1 MKSSLKQFY
10 SIADLRLRAK
20 KRLPKA
26 VFDFFDG
33 GAEDELTLK
42 RNIAAFQEQR
52 FLPKILND
60 VSKIDHQATI
70 LGQMSS
76 MPCAIAPTGS
86 VGFGWHRGDIAI
98 AKAAAAFQIPY
109 CLSTTATASIEQ
121 IAQHAPGRL
130 WFQAY
135 ILKDQDHFYRLI
147 QRAQDA
153 QYEALM
159 ITVDLP
165 VGGKR
170 ERDFRNDFSIPFRY
184 TARNLCDFASK
195 PLWALPMLIRGLPEL
210 ENLIGLE
217 KQKSSATHLSSSV
230 GKNYDP
236 SFDWDRLARIRDIW
250 PRKLIIKGILN
261 PEDALRLKQ
270 MGCDAIVVSNHG
282 GRQLDG
288 AIATMD
294 ALPAIVKAVQN
305 EIPVYLDG
313 GIRRG
318 SDVVKAVALGAKAV
332 MIGRAYLWGLAANGQ
347 AGVENVL
354 DVLRGGIDSTLLGL
368 GKASIHDLN
377 RDDVVAPDGFFRQLG
392 TK

>member
-76 MPCAIAPTGS
+76 MPCAIAPTGA

-217 KQKSSATHLSSSV
+217 KQKSSATQLSSSV

-318 SDVVKAVALGAKAV
+318 GDIVKAMACGAKGV
-332 MIGRAYLWGLAANGQ
+332 LLGRATLFGALAAGEDGALRALEILQ
-347 AGVENVL
+347 DELKRTMQLCGVSSLQE
-354 DVLRGGIDSTLLGL
+354 IDHTLL
-368 GKASIHDLN
+368 A
-377 RDDVVAPDGFFRQLG
+377 
-392 TK
+392 

>member
-76 MPCAIAPTGS
+76 MPCAIAPTGA

-184 TARNLCDFASK
+184 TARNLFDFASK

-217 KQKSSATHLSSSV
+217 KQKSSATQLSSSV

-305 EIPVYLDG
+305 QIPIYLDG

-318 SDVVKAVALGAKAV
+318 GDIVKAMACGAKGV
-332 MIGRAYLWGLAANGQ
+332 LLGRATLFGALAAGEDGALRALEILQ
-347 AGVENVL
+347 DELKRTMQLCGVSSLQE
-354 DVLRGGIDSTLLGL
+354 IDHTLL
-368 GKASIHDLN
+368 A
-377 RDDVVAPDGFFRQLG
+377 
-392 TK
+392 

>member
-76 MPCAIAPTGS
+76 MPCAIAPTGA

-217 KQKSSATHLSSSV
+217 KQKSSATQLSSSV

-305 EIPVYLDG
+305 QIPIYLDG

-318 SDVVKAVALGAKAV
+318 GDIVKAMACGAKGV
-332 MIGRAYLWGLAANGQ
+332 LLGRATLFGALAAGEDGALRALEILQ
-347 AGVENVL
+347 DELKRTMQLCGVSSLQE
-354 DVLRGGIDSTLLGL
+354 IDHTLL
-368 GKASIHDLN
+368 A
-377 RDDVVAPDGFFRQLG
+377 
-392 TK
+392 

>member
-76 MPCAIAPTGS
+76 MPCAIAPTGA

-184 TARNLCDFASK
+184 TARNLFDFASK

-217 KQKSSATHLSSSV
+217 KQKSSATQLSSSV

-305 EIPVYLDG
+305 QIPIYLDG

-318 SDVVKAVALGAKAV
+318 GDIVKAMACGAKGV
-332 MIGRAYLWGLAANGQ
+332 LLGRSTLFGALAAGEDGALRALEILQ
-347 AGVENVL
+347 DELKRTMQLCGVSSLQE
-354 DVLRGGIDSTLLGL
+354 IDHTLL
-368 GKASIHDLN
+368 A
-377 RDDVVAPDGFFRQLG
+377 
-392 TK
+392 

>member
-76 MPCAIAPTGS
+76 MPCAIAPTGA

-305 EIPVYLDG
+305 QIPIYLDG

-318 SDVVKAVALGAKAV
+318 GDIVKAMACGAKGV
-332 MIGRAYLWGLAANGQ
+332 LLGRATLFGALAAGEDGALRALEILQ
-347 AGVENVL
+347 DELKRTMQLCGVSSLQE
-354 DVLRGGIDSTLLGL
+354 IDHTLL
-368 GKASIHDLN
+368 A
-377 RDDVVAPDGFFRQLG
+377 
-392 TK
+392 

>member
-52 FLPKILND
+52 FVPKILND
-60 VSKIDHQATI
+60 VSKIDHQANI

-76 MPCAIAPTGS
+76 MPCAIAPTGA

-121 IAQHAPGRL
+121 IAKHAPGRL

-135 ILKDQDHFYRLI
+135 ILKDQDHFHHLI

-184 TARNLCDFASK
+184 TARNVFDFASK

-217 KQKSSATHLSSSV
+217 KQKNSTAQLSSSV

-236 SFDWDRLARIRDIW
+236 SFNWDRLARIRDIW
-250 PRKLIIKGILN
+250 PRKLIVKGVLN
-261 PEDALRLKQ
+261 PEDAIRLKQ
-270 MGCDAIVVSNHG
+270 LGCDAIVVSNHG

-288 AIATMD
+288 AIATLD
-294 ALPAIVKAVQN
+294 ALPAIVQAVQN

-313 GIRRG
+313 GVRRG
-318 SDVVKAVALGAKAV
+318 GDIVKAMACGAKGV
-332 MIGRAYLWGLAANGQ
+332 LLGRATLFGALAAGEDGALRALEIMQ
-347 AGVENVL
+347 DELKRTMQLCGV
-354 DVLRGGIDSTLLGL
+354 STLQEIDHTLL
-368 GKASIHDLN
+368 A
-377 RDDVVAPDGFFRQLG
+377 
-392 TK
+392 

>member
-1 MKSSLKQFY
+1 MKSSLIQFY

-42 RNIAAFQEQR
+42 RNIAAFQDQR
-52 FLPKILND
+52 FVPKILND

-76 MPCAIAPTGS
+76 MPCAIAPTGA

-121 IAQHAPGRL
+121 IAKHAPGRL

-184 TARNLCDFASK
+184 TARNIYDFASK

-217 KQKSSATHLSSSV
+217 KHTNSTAQLSSSV

-236 SFDWDRLARIRDIW
+236 SFNWDRLARIRDIW
-250 PRKLIIKGILN
+250 PRKLIVKGVLN
-261 PEDALRLKQ
+261 PEDAIRLKQ
-270 MGCDAIVVSNHG
+270 LGCDAIVVSNHG

-288 AIATMD
+288 AIATLD
-294 ALPAIVKAVQN
+294 ALPAIVQAVQN

-313 GIRRG
+313 GVRRG
-318 SDVVKAVALGAKAV
+318 GDIVKAMACGAKGV
-332 MIGRAYLWGLAANGQ
+332 LLGRATLFGALAAGEDGALRALEIMQ
-347 AGVENVL
+347 DELKRTMQLCGV
-354 DVLRGGIDSTLLGL
+354 STLQEIDHTLL
-368 GKASIHDLN
+368 A
-377 RDDVVAPDGFFRQLG
+377 
-392 TK
+392 

>member
-76 MPCAIAPTGS
+76 MPCAIAPTGA

-184 TARNLCDFASK
+184 TARNLFDFASK

-217 KQKSSATHLSSSV
+217 KQKSSATQLSSSV

-305 EIPVYLDG
+305 QIPIYLDG

-318 SDVVKAVALGAKAV
+318 GDIVKAMACGAKGV
-332 MIGRAYLWGLAANGQ
+332 LLGRATLFGALAAGEDGALRALEILQ
-347 AGVENVL
+347 DELKRTMQLCGVSSLQE
-354 DVLRGGIDSTLLGL
+354 IDHTLL
-368 GKASIHDLN
+368 
-377 RDDVVAPDGFFRQLG
+377 V
-392 TK
+392 

>member
-10 SIADLRLRAK
+10 SIADLRLQAK

-52 FLPKILND
+52 FVPKILND
-60 VSKIDHQATI
+60 VSKIDHQANI

-76 MPCAIAPTGS
+76 MPCAIAPTGA

-121 IAQHAPGRL
+121 IAKHAPGRL

-135 ILKDQDHFYRLI
+135 ILKDQDHFHRLI

-184 TARNLCDFASK
+184 TARNVFDFASK

-217 KQKSSATHLSSSV
+217 KQTNSTAQLSSSV

-236 SFDWDRLARIRDIW
+236 SFNWDRLARIRDIW
-250 PRKLIIKGILN
+250 PRKLIVKGVLN
-261 PEDALRLKQ
+261 PEDAIRLKQ
-270 MGCDAIVVSNHG
+270 LGCDAIVVSNHG

-288 AIATMD
+288 AIATLD
-294 ALPAIVKAVQN
+294 ALPAIVQAVQN

-313 GIRRG
+313 GVRRG
-318 SDVVKAVALGAKAV
+318 SDIVKAMACGAKGV
-332 MIGRAYLWGLAANGQ
+332 LLGRATLFGALAAGEDGALRALEIMQ
-347 AGVENVL
+347 DELKRTMQLCGV
-354 DVLRGGIDSTLLGL
+354 STLQEIDHTLL
-368 GKASIHDLN
+368 A
-377 RDDVVAPDGFFRQLG
+377 
-392 TK
+392 

>member
-76 MPCAIAPTGS
+76 MPCAIAPTGA

-217 KQKSSATHLSSSV
+217 KQKSSATQLSSSV

-305 EIPVYLDG
+305 QIPIYLDG

-318 SDVVKAVALGAKAV
+318 GDIVKAMACGAKGVLLGGATLF
-332 MIGRAYLWGLAANGQ
+332 GALAAGEDGALRALEILQ
-347 AGVENVL
+347 DELKRTMQLCGVSSLQE
-354 DVLRGGIDSTLLGL
+354 IDHTLL
-368 GKASIHDLN
+368 A
-377 RDDVVAPDGFFRQLG
+377 
-392 TK
+392 